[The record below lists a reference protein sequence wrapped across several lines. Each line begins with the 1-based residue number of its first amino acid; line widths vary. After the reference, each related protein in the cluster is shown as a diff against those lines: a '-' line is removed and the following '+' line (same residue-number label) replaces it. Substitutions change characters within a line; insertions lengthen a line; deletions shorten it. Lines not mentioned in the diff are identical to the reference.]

1 MSYGVLAPDPKYAG
15 KVGDPNWWPYQGPKP
30 TDPNALLMGQQL
42 YGTGLA
48 NMLFGAAPDY
58 QPLRPRDPNDLTDRW
73 GSPNNQNPAQNT
85 SAFNQNP
92 VGDGN
97 SYPPGNPA
105 SNPPGNPGDDRS
117 APPAPVLNGTVLQP
131 ASMTYRPR
139 GTYIGPPQA
148 MPKPGAAVQPPP
160 GGGLLGTA
168 QQQLSG
174 APWQAGQYSNFGGS
188 YLHAQAPRG
197 VENYQYPAT
206 PGGAVAR
213 TQGSGLPPLTTNPAP
228 DPGNGT
234 PVSPEEKRAK
244 ALQSGALYQPRQF
257 ANYQEAGV
265 TLPYRNQFEQY
276 ALSTVQ
282 GQPWMPNFSYTS
294 RYGTAPPPL
303 QQKFMGLLGG
313 GGGGGNG

>member
-1 MSYGVLAPDPKYAG
+1 MARNGDGGELRPDPKYAG
-15 KVGDPNWWPYQGPKP
+15 TVGDPNWWPYQSPKP

-42 YGTGLA
+42 YGTGIG
-48 NMLFGAAPDY
+48 NQIFGAAPDY
-58 QPLRPRDPNDLTDRW
+58 QPLRPRDPNDNW
-73 GSPNNQNPAQNT
+73 GMPN
-85 SAFNQNP
+85 NQNP

-97 SYPPGNPA
+97 DYLQNNPTSNPPA
-105 SNPPGNPGDDRS
+105 NPPGNPGDGRS

-131 ASMTYRPR
+131 ASMTYQPR
-139 GTYIGPPQA
+139 GTYNGLPQA

-160 GGGLLGTA
+160 GGGLLGSA
-168 QQQLSG
+168 PQQLSG
-174 APWQAGQYSNFGGS
+174 APWKAGQYSNFGGS

-213 TQGSGLPPLTTNPAP
+213 TQGSGLPPLTTTPP
-228 DPGNGT
+228 DPGNGSGT
-234 PVSPEEKRAK
+234 PISPEEKRAK

-282 GQPWMPNFSYTS
+282 GQPWMPNFSYMS
-294 RYGTAPPPL
+294 KYGTAPPPL

-313 GGGGGNG
+313 GGGGGNGG